1 MGAPFSTVTG
11 GGVSTARGFRAA
23 GISAG
28 IKANGNPDLALLVAD
43 APAQVAA
50 VYTTNKVLA
59 APVIVSQE
67 HLKRSG
73 GTARAIVVNSGCAN
87 SCTGDT
93 GLRDA
98 RAMAEQ
104 TARLVGCPVEQVLV
118 ASTGVIGVALPM
130 DKVQSGIPAAFD
142 ALGADQGPAA
152 ARAIMTTD
160 VAPKE
165 SAARISIGGREA
177 SIGGMC
183 KGAGMIEPMM
193 ATMLGFVTTDA
204 SVPRPLLDRAL
215 REAVDQT
222 FNAITVDG
230 DSSTN
235 DCVLLL
241 ASGASGVVVDEA
253 GYGTFVDGLSVVC
266 KELALAIVRGG
277 EGATKLVTIN
287 VTGAATSTEARKAAK
302 VIANSLLVK
311 TAIHGGDPNWGRLM
325 CAAGRA
331 GVTFDASRAGVTIGS
346 LVLFKDGQ
354 PHDERAPAAAEYL
367 KGTELS
373 IGVDLG
379 AGTASSTVWTCDLS
393 AEYVRIN
400 ADMNQ
405 SVSMTLST
413 ARPELVEDDR
423 RASTR
428 NLAVVCQSSP
438 PRWGA

>member
-1 MGAPFSTVTG
+1 MTALLSAIS
-11 GGVSTARGFRAA
+11 GGVATARGFRAA

-28 IKANGNPDLALLVAD
+28 IKANGKPDLALIVSDTVA
-43 APAQVAA
+43 QIAA

-59 APVIVSQE
+59 APVIVSKE
-67 HLKRSG
+67 HLQRSG
-73 GTARAIVVNSGCAN
+73 GKARAIVVNSGCAN

-93 GLRDA
+93 GMRDA
-98 RAMAEQ
+98 RTMAEE

-130 DKVQSGIPAAFD
+130 DKVRSGIPAAFG

-152 ARAIMTTD
+152 AQAIMTTD
-160 VAPKE
+160 LSPKE
-165 SAARISIGGREA
+165 AAAKITIGGREA

-193 ATMLGFVTTDA
+193 ATMLGFVTTDVA
-204 SVPRPLLDRAL
+204 MPQALLDRAL
-215 REAVDQT
+215 REAVDQS

-241 ASGASGVVVDEA
+241 ASGASGVIVDDSSYA
-253 GYGTFVDGLSVVC
+253 AFVEGLTAVC
-266 KELALAIVRGG
+266 RQLALAIVRGG
-277 EGATKLVTIN
+277 EGATKLVQVN
-287 VTGAATSTEARKAAK
+287 VTGAASSAEARKAAK

-311 TAIHGGDPNWGRLM
+311 TAIHGGDPNWGRLI

-331 GVTFDASRAGVTIGS
+331 GVTFDASRAGVTMGS
-346 LVLFKDGQ
+346 IVLFKDGQ

-367 KGTELS
+367 KGAELT

-379 AGTASSTVWTCDLS
+379 AGSASSTVWTCDLS

-400 ADMNQ
+400 ADYR
-405 SVSMTLST
+405 T
-413 ARPELVEDDR
+413 
-423 RASTR
+423 
-428 NLAVVCQSSP
+428 
-438 PRWGA
+438 